1 MFVILIFLTELF
13 LVRFPVAMFI
23 VIGLISA
30 FSCFLSFYYIK
41 KYFEIYRIEI
51 TDKYVKQVS
60 GFFFIRESIMPL
72 DAVQY
77 STVVLSTFLTSIHL
91 RGLNVVVLF
100 AYGGSMII
108 PFLSENDSA
117 KLKRIIDKHI
127 ETGDIS
133 SLVKD
138 EIKINNNI
146 DRNNID
152 IDIDIDLETGGE
164 DV

>member
-1 MFVILIFLTELF
+1 
-13 LVRFPVAMFI
+13 MFI

-30 FSCFLSFYYIK
+30 FSCFLFFYYIK

-100 AYGGSMII
+100 
-108 PFLSENDSA
+108 
-117 KLKRIIDKHI
+117 
-127 ETGDIS
+127 
-133 SLVKD
+133 
-138 EIKINNNI
+138 
-146 DRNNID
+146 
-152 IDIDIDLETGGE
+152 
-164 DV
+164 